1 MLRRMLR
8 IDLMDY
14 RGESGSFIPSVDVL
28 SHARASRTLEE
39 KTKILQGK
47 LDPTR
52 SRVER
57 VALAPQDKQV
67 VLKLT
72 QEIRFAI
79 EIAMVS

>member
-1 MLRRMLR
+1 M
-8 IDLMDY
+8 
-14 RGESGSFIPSVDVL
+14 SGMP
-28 SHARASRTLEE
+28 RTLEE
-39 KTKILQGK
+39 KKKILQGK

-57 VALAPQDKQV
+57 VMLAPQDKQE

-79 EIAMVS
+79 EIAMVSLFWSALVMVTHNCLV